1 MSKRFG
7 ICTILSALGALTSL
21 ALTAADPAATG
32 NPRITGPY
40 THENLSIYLIH
51 SAGNATGRKLLTLQ
65 EAMDQKKTV
74 VYETGSVN
82 QLAIENQSSEE
93 VYIQAGDIVKGGQQ
107 DRVLS
112 TDLLLP
118 AHSGKLPIASF
129 CVEQGRW
136 SKRGAEA
143 ADQFGSSNA
152 VVAGKALK
160 MAVMDKKD
168 QGQVW
173 NQVAAERDGLAIAA
187 PVAMAGS
194 VSSGS
199 GSAGGVA
206 SGSGGGYGPAAAPPA
221 SPAALRVNPTVE
233 FTALANSTSM
243 QMAMDSKP
251 VVDATAGY
259 LRDLAKVVDGQS
271 DVVGYAYAINGK
283 LNSAEVYSSRE
294 LFLKMWPK
302 LVRSSA
308 VEALAERPK
317 AQDSQ
322 KAPGIP
328 AVQAIL
334 SEAEKAAETSKQA
347 NGSVTVVKKESAGT
361 LLFETRDQGKDG
373 AWMHRSY
380 VVK

>member
-1 MSKRFG
+1 MSKRLG
-7 ICTILSALGALTSL
+7 ICTILSAAGALTGL
-21 ALTAADPAATG
+21 ALTAAGPAAPG
-32 NPRITGPY
+32 NPPITGPY
-40 THENLSIYLIH
+40 THENLSIFLIH
-51 SAGNATGRKLLTLQ
+51 SARNATGQKLLTLQ

-93 VYIQAGDIVKGGQQ
+93 VYIQAGDIVKGGRQ

-112 TDLLLP
+112 TDLVLP
-118 AHSGKLPIASF
+118 PHSGKLPIASF

-143 ADQFGSSNA
+143 ADQFGSSNS

-173 NQVAAERDGLAIAA
+173 NQVAVAREDLA
-187 PVAMAGS
+187 VASDRASTGRGTGAGTS
-194 VSSGS
+194 RSGS
-199 GSAGGVA
+199 SPSARPVL
-206 SGSGGGYGPAAAPPA
+206 AA
-221 SPAALRVNPTVE
+221 T
-233 FTALANSTSM
+233 TSM
-243 QMAMDSKP
+243 QVAMESQP
-251 VVDATAGY
+251 VVDATDAY
-259 LRDLAKVVDGQS
+259 LRDLAKIVDGQS

-283 LNSAEVYSSRE
+283 LNSADVYGSHE

-302 LVRSSA
+302 LVRASA
-308 VEALAERPK
+308 VEALAERPR
-317 AQDSQ
+317 AQASQ

-328 AVQAIL
+328 AVQAAL
-334 SEAEKAAETSKQA
+334 SDAEKAAEAARQV
-347 NGSVTVVKKESAGT
+347 NGPLTVVKKESAQT
-361 LLFETRDQGKDG
+361 LLFETRDQGSQDE
-373 AWMHRSY
+373 WMHRSY